1 MYISL
6 NKVSDVKSFVN
17 TALSLCGNVTLK
29 SGRYCVDGKSILGIF
44 SLDLSAPLEL
54 ICENGQDYAEF
65 SEFEVE

>member
-6 NKVSDVKSFVN
+6 NKVNDVKEFVSISLN
-17 TALSLCGNVTLK
+17 LCGEITLS

-54 ICENGQDYAEF
+54 ICENDQDYAAF
-65 SEFEVE
+65 VQFKVE